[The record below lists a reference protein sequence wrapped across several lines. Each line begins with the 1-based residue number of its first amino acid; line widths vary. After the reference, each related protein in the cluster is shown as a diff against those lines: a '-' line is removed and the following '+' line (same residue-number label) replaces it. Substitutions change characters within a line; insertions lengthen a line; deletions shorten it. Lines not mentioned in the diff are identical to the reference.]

1 MNRTDIYYWKCDR
14 PSAFR
19 TLKNIASA
27 EESIIIALQLRT
39 VLVRYFNNSDFQIS
53 PGTGQGNHATFLAYN
68 GGKTFFIRL
77 ENGPEKDNY
86 MVVEQK
92 LVDTIRA
99 LGVPTAHI
107 YQTDVSRQE
116 VDFAFQ
122 LMEFMDHPDL
132 NQIYKSK
139 KLDFIKI
146 AFEIGKYIATWQ
158 EITPPGFGPFNTD
171 LLLKEGRLEGL
182 HADYRS
188 YFFLNLQK
196 HLDFLCSRNFLTR
209 QQALDIRHTID
220 CHKCFLQL
228 QQGCLVHKDMALWN
242 LLGTG
247 NEIKAVIDWDD
258 AITGDPTDDLS
269 LLACFHDQDVID
281 AAVSGYSSIKELPEE
296 FETRFYLHLLRNMI
310 VKAVIRV
317 GGNYFEK
324 KDDFFLIE
332 AGEEGSSLEQFTR
345 DRILNATKVLKN
357 KIPAD
362 FIKASFD

>member
-14 PSAFR
+14 ASAFHS
-19 TLKNIASA
+19 LQNISSV
-27 EESIIIALQLRT
+27 EESMTLSLQLRT
-39 VLVRYFNNSDFQIS
+39 VLRRHFNADELLLRPIK
-53 PGTGQGNHATFLAYN
+53 GQGNHVTFLADHN
-68 GGKTFFIRL
+68 GKTFFIRL

-92 LVDTIRA
+92 LIETIGA
-99 LGVPTAHI
+99 LGIPTAFI
-107 YQTDVSRQE
+107 YETDATRQA

-122 LMEFMDHPDL
+122 IMEYMNYPDL
-132 NQIYKSK
+132 NELYKSN
-139 KLDFIKI
+139 KLDFASI
-146 AFEIGKYIATWQ
+146 AFAIGKYIATWQ
-158 EITPPGFGPFNTD
+158 DVMPPGFGPFNTN

-182 HADYRS
+182 HSDYPS

-196 HLDFLCSRNFLTR
+196 HLDFLCRRSFLTR
-209 QQALDIRHTID
+209 SEVLDILSTINWYKD
-220 CHKCFLQL
+220 HLRL

-242 LLGTG
+242 VLGTE
-247 NEIKAVIDWDD
+247 NEIKAIIDWDD
-258 AITGDPTDDLS
+258 AVSGDPTDDLS

-281 AAVSGYSSIKELPEE
+281 AALRGYCSVKELPDE
-296 FETRFYLHLLRNMI
+296 FDTRFHLHLLRNMI

-345 DRILNATKVLKN
+345 DRILKAMKILKN
-357 KIPAD
+357 KIPSD